1 MTQTKVPVIF
11 DLDGTLV
18 DPAGGITGG
27 ISAALREMDL
37 PVPEQAVLN
46 SMVGPKLS
54 DSLLHL
60 ANVPSE
66 LVDETIERY
75 RGHYKETGIGQS
87 KLYPGIFDL
96 LEFFAETGRPV
107 AVATQKPQSIARLV
121 LEHHGIADFFISIRG
136 AADDESLKANT
147 ASGKVEIVAAAL
159 KDLHSQPAVMVGDRH
174 QDVAGALANGLDCIG
189 VSWGFAPDGELE
201 EAGAVAVVNTAL
213 ELRSK
218 IEELDAVREAAL
230 SEVQNDGSL

>member
-37 PVPEQAVLN
+37 PVPEQAILN

-60 ANVPSE
+60 ANVPTE
-66 LVDETIERY
+66 LVDQVIDRY
-75 RGHYKETGIGQS
+75 RRHYKESGIAQS
-87 KLYPGIFDL
+87 KLYPGIYDL
-96 LEFFAETGRPV
+96 LQYFAESGRPV

-121 LEHHGIADFFISIRG
+121 LEHHGIADFFVSIRG
-136 AADDESLKANT
+136 AADDESLGANT
-147 ASGKVEIVAAAL
+147 ASGKVEIVGAAL
-159 KDLHSQPAVMVGDRH
+159 ADLHSQPAVMVGDRH
-174 QDVAGALANGLDCIG
+174 QDVAGAMANGLDCIG
-189 VSWGFAPDGELE
+189 VGWGFAPDGELE
-201 EAGAVAVVNTAL
+201 QAGAVTVVTTAL
-213 ELRSK
+213 ELKST
-218 IEELDAVREAAL
+218 IEELDAVRTAAL

>member
-27 ISAALREMDL
+27 ISLALQEMGL

-54 DSLLHL
+54 DSLLRL
-60 ANVPSE
+60 AGVPGE
-66 LVDETIERY
+66 LVDETIHRY
-75 RGHYKETGIGQS
+75 RRHYKETGIGQS
-87 KLYPGIFDL
+87 RLYPGVFDL
-96 LEFFAETGRPV
+96 LEFFAESGRPV

-121 LEHHGIADFFISIRG
+121 LDHHRIADFFVSIRG
-136 AADDESLKANT
+136 AADDESAKANT
-147 ASGKVEIVAAAL
+147 APGKVAIVGAAL
-159 KDLHSQPAVMVGDRH
+159 ADLHSQPAVMVGDRH
-174 QDVAGALANGLDCIG
+174 QDVAGAMANGLDCIG

-201 EAGAVAVVNTAL
+201 KAGAVAVVSTAL
-213 ELRSK
+213 ELRTR
-218 IEELDAVREAAL
+218 IEELDAVRAAAL

>member
-1 MTQTKVPVIF
+1 MTQTTVPVIF

-60 ANVPSE
+60 ANVPSG

-75 RGHYKETGIGQS
+75 RRHYKETGIGQS

-121 LEHHGIADFFISIRG
+121 LEHHGIAGFFVSIRG
-136 AADDESLKANT
+136 AADDESLGANT
-147 ASGKVEIVAAAL
+147 APGKVEIVGAAL
-159 KDLHSQPAVMVGDRH
+159 KDLHSQPAVMVGDRF
-174 QDVAGALANGLDCIG
+174 QDVVGAQANGLDCIG

-201 EAGAVAVVNTAL
+201 EAGAAAVVATAA

-218 IEELDAVREAAL
+218 IEELDAVRTAAL

>member
-1 MTQTKVPVIF
+1 M
-11 DLDGTLV
+11 DGTLV

-27 ISAALREMDL
+27 ISAALREMGL

-60 ANVPSE
+60 ANVSSE

-121 LEHHGIADFFISIRG
+121 LEHHGIADFFVSIRG

-159 KDLHSQPAVMVGDRH
+159 NDLNSQPAVMVGDRH

-201 EAGAVAVVNTAL
+201 QAGAVAVVNTAL
-213 ELRSK
+213 ELRTK
-218 IEELDAVREAAL
+218 IEELDAVRAAAL

>member
-1 MTQTKVPVIF
+1 MTQTTVPVIF

-46 SMVGPKLS
+46 SMVGPKLN

-121 LEHHGIADFFISIRG
+121 LEHHGIADFFVSIRG

-159 KDLHSQPAVMVGDRH
+159 NDLHSQPAVMVGDRH

-201 EAGAVAVVNTAL
+201 QAGAVAVVNTAL
-213 ELRSK
+213 ELRTK
-218 IEELDAVREAAL
+218 IEELDAVRAAAL

>member
-1 MTQTKVPVIF
+1 MTQTTVPVIF

-37 PVPEQAVLN
+37 PVPEQSVLN

-75 RGHYKETGIGQS
+75 RRHYKETGIGQS
-87 KLYPGIFDL
+87 TLYPGIYEL
-96 LEFFAETGRPV
+96 LEFFAESGRPV

-121 LEHHGIADFFISIRG
+121 LEHHGIADFFVSIRG
-136 AADDESLKANT
+136 AADDESLGANT
-147 ASGKVEIVAAAL
+147 ASGKVEIVGAAL
-159 KDLHSQPAVMVGDRH
+159 ADLHSQPAVMVGDRH
-174 QDVAGALANGLDCIG
+174 QDVAGAMANGLDCIG
-189 VSWGFAPDGELE
+189 VTWGFAPDGELE
-201 EAGAVAVVNTAL
+201 EAGAVAVVSTTD
-213 ELRSK
+213 ELRTK
-218 IEELDAVREAAL
+218 IEELDAVRTAAL

>member
-1 MTQTKVPVIF
+1 MTQTTVPVIF

-75 RGHYKETGIGQS
+75 RSHYKETGIAQS

-121 LEHHGIADFFISIRG
+121 LEHHGIAKFFVSIRG

-159 KDLHSQPAVMVGDRH
+159 NDLHSQPAVMVGDRH

-189 VSWGFAPDGELE
+189 VGWGFAPAGELE

-213 ELRSK
+213 ELRTK
-218 IEELDAVREAAL
+218 IEELDAVRAAAL

>member
-27 ISAALREMDL
+27 ISLALQEMGL
-37 PVPEQAVLN
+37 PVPEEAVLN

-60 ANVPSE
+60 AGVPGE
-66 LVDETIERY
+66 LVDEIIHRY
-75 RGHYKETGIGQS
+75 RRHYKETGIGQS
-87 KLYPGIFDL
+87 RLYPGVFDL
-96 LEFFAETGRPV
+96 LEFFAESGRPV

-121 LEHHGIADFFISIRG
+121 LDHHRIADFFLSIRG
-136 AADDESLKANT
+136 AADDESAKANT
-147 ASGKVEIVAAAL
+147 APGKVAIVGAAL
-159 KDLHSQPAVMVGDRH
+159 ADLHSQPAVMVGDRH
-174 QDVAGALANGLDCIG
+174 QDVAGAMANGLDCIG

-201 EAGAVAVVNTAL
+201 EAGAVAVVSTAL
-213 ELRSK
+213 ELRTR
-218 IEELDAVREAAL
+218 IEELDAVRAAAL

>member
-27 ISAALREMDL
+27 ISLALQEMGL

-54 DSLLHL
+54 DSLLRL
-60 ANVPSE
+60 AGVPGE
-66 LVDETIERY
+66 LVDETIHRY
-75 RGHYKETGIGQS
+75 RRHYKETGIGQS
-87 KLYPGIFDL
+87 RLYPGVFDL
-96 LEFFAETGRPV
+96 LEFFAESGRPV

-121 LEHHGIADFFISIRG
+121 LDHHRIADFFVSIRG
-136 AADDESLKANT
+136 AADDESAKANT
-147 ASGKVEIVAAAL
+147 APGKVAIVGAAL
-159 KDLHSQPAVMVGDRH
+159 ADLHSQPAVMVGDRH
-174 QDVAGALANGLDCIG
+174 QDVAGAMANGLDCIG

-201 EAGAVAVVNTAL
+201 EAGAVAVVSTAL
-213 ELRSK
+213 ELRTR
-218 IEELDAVREAAL
+218 IEELDAVRAAAL

>member
-1 MTQTKVPVIF
+1 MTQTTVPVIF

-75 RGHYKETGIGQS
+75 RSHYKETGIGQS

-121 LEHHGIADFFISIRG
+121 LEHHKIADFFVSIRG
-136 AADDESLKANT
+136 AADDESLGANT
-147 ASGKVEIVAAAL
+147 APGKVEIVGAAL

-174 QDVAGALANGLDCIG
+174 QDVVGALANGLDCIG

-201 EAGAVAVVNTAL
+201 EAGAVAVVATAL
-213 ELRSK
+213 ELRTK
-218 IEELDAVREAAL
+218 IEELDAVRTAAL

>member
-1 MTQTKVPVIF
+1 MTQTTVPVIF

-60 ANVPSE
+60 AKVPSE

-159 KDLHSQPAVMVGDRH
+159 NDLHSQPAVMVGDRH

-201 EAGAVAVVNTAL
+201 DAGAVAVVNTAL
-213 ELRSK
+213 ELRTK
-218 IEELDAVREAAL
+218 IEELDAVRAAAL

>member
-1 MTQTKVPVIF
+1 
-11 DLDGTLV
+11 
-18 DPAGGITGG
+18 
-27 ISAALREMDL
+27 MDL

-75 RGHYKETGIGQS
+75 RGGHYKETGIGQS

-121 LEHHGIADFFISIRG
+121 LEHHGIADFFVSIRGG

-159 KDLHSQPAVMVGDRH
+159 NDLHSQPAVMVGDRH

-201 EAGAVAVVNTAL
+201 QAGAVAVVNTAL
-213 ELRSK
+213 ELRTK
-218 IEELDAVREAAL
+218 IEELDAVRAAA
-230 SEVQNDGSL
+230 

>member
-1 MTQTKVPVIF
+1 MTQTTVPVIF

-60 ANVPSE
+60 ADVPAE
-66 LVDETIERY
+66 LVDEAIERY
-75 RGHYKETGIGQS
+75 RRHYRETGIAQS
-87 KLYPGIFDL
+87 KLYPGIFEL
-96 LEFFAETGRPV
+96 LEYFAGTGRPV
-107 AVATQKPQSIARLV
+107 AVATQKPQAIARLV
-121 LEHHGIADFFISIRG
+121 LEHHKIADFFVSIRG
-136 AADDESLKANT
+136 AADDESMSANT
-147 ASGKVEIVAAAL
+147 APGKVEIVGAAL
-159 KDLHSQPAVMVGDRH
+159 ADLHSQPAVMVGDRH
-174 QDVAGALANGLDCIG
+174 QDVVGALANGLDCIG
-189 VSWGFAPDGELE
+189 VAWGFAPEGELE
-201 EAGAVAVVNTAL
+201 EAGAVAVVSTAL
-213 ELRSK
+213 ELRTK
-218 IEELDAVREAAL
+218 IEELDAVRAAAL

>member
-1 MTQTKVPVIF
+1 VTQTKVPVIF

-27 ISAALREMDL
+27 ISAALREMGL

-54 DSLLHL
+54 DSLLNL
-60 ANVPSE
+60 AGVPAAV
-66 LVDETIERY
+66 VDETIERY
-75 RGHYKETGIGQS
+75 RRHYKETGIGQS
-87 KLYPGIFDL
+87 KLYPGIFEL
-96 LEFFAETGRPV
+96 LEYFAEAGRPV

-121 LEHHGIADFFISIRG
+121 LEHHRIADFFVSIRG
-136 AADDESLKANT
+136 AADDESIGANT
-147 ASGKVEIVAAAL
+147 APGKVEIVGAAL
-159 KDLHSQPAVMVGDRH
+159 ADLRSQPAVMVGDRY
-174 QDVAGALANGLDCIG
+174 QDVAGAMANGLDCIG

-201 EAGAVAVVNTAL
+201 EAGAVAVVKTAL
-213 ELRSK
+213 ELRTR
-218 IEELDAVREAAL
+218 IEELDAVRATAL

>member
-1 MTQTKVPVIF
+1 MTQTTVPVIF

-27 ISAALREMDL
+27 ISAALREMNL

-75 RGHYKETGIGQS
+75 RSHYRETGIGQS

-121 LEHHGIADFFISIRG
+121 LEHHKIVDFFVSIRG
-136 AADDESLKANT
+136 AADDESLGANT
-147 ASGKVEIVAAAL
+147 APGKVEIVGAAL

-174 QDVAGALANGLDCIG
+174 QDVVGALANGLDCIG
-189 VSWGFAPDGELE
+189 VSWGFAPEGELE
-201 EAGAVAVVNTAL
+201 EAGAVALVATAL
-213 ELRSK
+213 ELRTK
-218 IEELDAVREAAL
+218 IEELDAVRTAAL

>member
-37 PVPEQAVLN
+37 PVPEQAILN

-60 ANVPSE
+60 ANVPTE
-66 LVDETIERY
+66 LVDQVIDRY
-75 RGHYKETGIGQS
+75 RRHYKESGIAQS
-87 KLYPGIFDL
+87 KLYPGIYDL
-96 LEFFAETGRPV
+96 LQYFAESGRPV

-121 LEHHGIADFFISIRG
+121 LEHHGIADFFVSIRG
-136 AADDESLKANT
+136 AADDESLGANT
-147 ASGKVEIVAAAL
+147 ASGKVEIVGAAL
-159 KDLHSQPAVMVGDRH
+159 ADLHSQPAVMVGDRH
-174 QDVAGALANGLDCIG
+174 QDVAGAMANGLDCIG
-189 VSWGFAPDGELE
+189 VGWGFAPDGELE
-201 EAGAVAVVNTAL
+201 QAGAVTVATTAL
-213 ELRSK
+213 ELKST
-218 IEELDAVREAAL
+218 IEELDAVRTAAL

>member
-1 MTQTKVPVIF
+1 
-11 DLDGTLV
+11 
-18 DPAGGITGG
+18 
-27 ISAALREMDL
+27 
-37 PVPEQAVLN
+37 
-46 SMVGPKLS
+46 MVGPKLS

-60 ANVPSE
+60 ANVPGE

-75 RGHYKETGIGQS
+75 RRHYRETGIGQS

-96 LEFFAETGRPV
+96 LEYFAETGRAV

-121 LEHHGIADFFISIRG
+121 LEHHRIADFFVSIRG

-147 ASGKVEIVAAAL
+147 APGKVEIVGAAL

-201 EAGAVAVVNTAL
+201 EAGAVAVVSTAV
-213 ELRSK
+213 ELRST
-218 IEELDAVREAAL
+218 IEELDAVRAAAL

>member
-1 MTQTKVPVIF
+1 MTQTTVPVIF

-60 ANVPSE
+60 AHVPE
-66 LVDETIERY
+66 ALVNETIERY
-75 RGHYKETGIGQS
+75 RRHYRETGIGQS
-87 KLYPGIFDL
+87 KLYPGIYEL
-96 LEFFAETGRPV
+96 LESFAASGRAV

-121 LEHHGIADFFISIRG
+121 LEHHHIADFFVSIRG
-136 AADDESLKANT
+136 AADNESLEANT
-147 ASGKVEIVAAAL
+147 ASGKIEIVGAAL
-159 KDLHSQPAVMVGDRH
+159 SDLNSQPAVMVGDRH
-174 QDVAGALANGLDCIG
+174 QDVAGAMANGLDCIG

-201 EAGAVAVVNTAL
+201 EAGAVAVVHTAV
-213 ELRSK
+213 ELRTK
-218 IEELDAVREAAL
+218 IEELDAVRATAL

>member
-60 ANVPSE
+60 AKVPSE

-159 KDLHSQPAVMVGDRH
+159 NDLHSQPAVMVGDRH

-201 EAGAVAVVNTAL
+201 DAGAVAVVNTAL
-213 ELRSK
+213 ELRTK
-218 IEELDAVREAAL
+218 IEELDAVRAAAL

>member
-1 MTQTKVPVIF
+1 VTQTKVPVIF

-37 PVPEQAVLN
+37 PVPEQAILN

-60 ANVPSE
+60 ANVPTE
-66 LVDETIERY
+66 LVDQVIDRY
-75 RGHYKETGIGQS
+75 RRHYKESGIAQS
-87 KLYPGIFDL
+87 KLYPGIYDL
-96 LEFFAETGRPV
+96 LQYFAESGRPV

-121 LEHHGIADFFISIRG
+121 LEHHGIADFFVSIRG
-136 AADDESLKANT
+136 AADDESLGANT
-147 ASGKVEIVAAAL
+147 ASGKVEIVGAAL
-159 KDLHSQPAVMVGDRH
+159 ADLHSQPAVMVGDRH
-174 QDVAGALANGLDCIG
+174 QDVAGAMANGLDCIG
-189 VSWGFAPDGELE
+189 VGWGFAPDGELE
-201 EAGAVAVVNTAL
+201 QAGAVTVVTTAL
-213 ELRSK
+213 ELKST
-218 IEELDAVREAAL
+218 IEELDAVRTAAL

>member
-1 MTQTKVPVIF
+1 VTQTTVPVIF

-60 ANVPSE
+60 AKVPSE

-159 KDLHSQPAVMVGDRH
+159 NDLHSQPAVMVGDRH

-201 EAGAVAVVNTAL
+201 DAGAVAVVNTAL
-213 ELRSK
+213 ELRTK
-218 IEELDAVREAAL
+218 IEELDAVRAAAL